1 MRWNARLWPALAL
14 ALACLLAAPVSAQTA
29 VPPAPLA
36 AVGDTALR
44 DTALVDSLAP
54 ATLAPPPVRR
64 DPLADAQAG
73 FTDEN
78 RQYQGMRVW
87 LRLLGPLYGVIVGL
101 LLLFTG
107 MSARFRD
114 IAHALGDRRYVRVL
128 VYFILYSLAVFVLCL
143 PLAWYEEFALEHQ
156 YALSNQTFGSWL
168 LDSVKGLVFS
178 IVAVGVVPLLALAW
192 GTIERSPRHYWR
204 WLAIGT
210 LPVAL
215 IATLLQPLVLDP
227 IFNRFTPLADV
238 SLKQDILALGA
249 RAGIPSRN
257 VYQVDMSTKTNKLN
271 AYVNGFGASQ
281 RIVLWD
287 TTLKQMKREEIL
299 FVMGHEMGHYVLRH
313 IWKGLA
319 WIGAGAFLGWW
330 LTARMTDL
338 MLRWFG
344 ARWGVTQVS
353 DLAAMPV
360 LALALTLVALAAQP
374 AMNAMSRQVEHESD
388 IYGLEITRD
397 NAAAAEAFL
406 KLAEGNRSD
415 PDPPAWV
422 RILFYT
428 HPPLGD
434 RIRFAQSYHPWLDDK
449 PNQLYRGAPAP

>member
-1 MRWNARLWPALAL
+1 MRWIARLWPMLVL
-14 ALACLLAAPVSAQTA
+14 GCLLAAP
-29 VPPAPLA
+29 LA
-36 AVGDTALR
+36 ARASQAAAGFEASSDSALADTTVA
-44 DTALVDSLAP
+44 DSLAP
-54 ATLAPPPVRR
+54 ATIAPPPLAR
-64 DPLADAQAG
+64 DPLAQAYAG
-73 FTDEN
+73 FSEEN
-78 RQYQGMRVW
+78 RQYQAMRVW
-87 LRLLGPLYGVIVGL
+87 LRLLGPLYGVLVGL

-128 VYFILYSLAVFVLCL
+128 VYFMLYSLAVFVLCL

-156 YALSNQTFGSWL
+156 YALSNQTWDSWL

-178 IVAVGVVPLLALAW
+178 IVAVGVVPLLSLAW
-192 GTIERSPRHYWR
+192 GTIEHSPRTYWR

-238 SLKQDILALGA
+238 SLKQDILALGS

-330 LTARMTDL
+330 LTARLTDL

-374 AMNAMSRQVEHESD
+374 AMNALSRQVEHESD

-434 RIRFAQSYHPWLDDK
+434 RIRFAKSYHPWLEGR
-449 PNQLYRGAPAP
+449 PNQLYRGTSAR